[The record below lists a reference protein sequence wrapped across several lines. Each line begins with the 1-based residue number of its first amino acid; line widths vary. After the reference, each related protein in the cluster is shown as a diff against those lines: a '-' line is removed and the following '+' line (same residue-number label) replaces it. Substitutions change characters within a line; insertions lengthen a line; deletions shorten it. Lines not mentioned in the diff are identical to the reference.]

1 MAAITSLLV
10 IGTSAVPMQSYAEQ
24 HTKTDDLKSSIRA
37 SLHIEEKSA
46 DQDLDQDNFCYRSPN
61 CNQANQAQQI
71 VGDGNEATGFND
83 QSDNLS
89 ISEDEAVEGDGGES
103 ETGDDFW

>member
-10 IGTSAVPMQSYAEQ
+10 IGISAIPMQSYASQ
-24 HTKTDDLKSSIRA
+24 HTKTDDLKSSIKA
-37 SLHIEEKSA
+37 SLQIEEKSA
-46 DQDLDQDNFCYRSPN
+46 NQHLDQDNFCYRSDN

-89 ISEDEAVEGDGGES
+89 LSEDGGED

>member
-1 MAAITSLLV
+1 MNNTKNILIIAAITSLL
-10 IGTSAVPMQSYAEQ
+10 IMGTSVIPMQSYAGESKN
-24 HTKTDDLKSSIRA
+24 TGSKSSIKG
-37 SLHIEEKSA
+37 SSESDKKSA
-46 DQDLDQDNFCYRSPN
+46 SQHQDQDNFCYRSDN

-71 VGDGNEATGFND
+71 VGDGNEVIGFND

-89 ISEDEAVEGDGGES
+89 LSED